1 MFAIANSIILL
12 HYKYSFFPQHKGF
25 KLSKSLKIGLRIPS
39 HITCVRPETFAP
51 GLYWGFPT
59 AVFLIITHIGWVPR
73 ISEAFFFFFGSF
85 CSKCLMFLC
94 WLSATCLKSF
104 ALHGIF
110 SGLLSSIFIS
120 VYSKLNARSRIIR
133 ARFPKAS
140 RKHWL
145 QFPCCFLRLLQERPR
160 ISAWLPQEHGT
171 LRALILATAPLTGW
185 ISWLKRWIGMFWCHV
200 LIEGLKF

>member
-73 ISEAFFFFFGSF
+73 ISEAFFFFLVLFALNAWCF
-85 CSKCLMFLC
+85 YADFRLPVYNL
-94 WLSATCLKSF
+94 F

>member
-73 ISEAFFFFFGSF
+73 ISEAFFFF
-85 CSKCLMFLC
+85 LVL
-94 WLSATCLKSF
+94 F
-104 ALHGIF
+104 ALNAWCFYADFLLPVYNLLHCMVFFLGYCHLFLLAFIQNWTHGLGSSEPISQKLAENTGF
-110 SGLLSSIFIS
+110 SFPVVFFVSCRNGLVSL
-120 VYSKLNARSRIIR
+120 
-133 ARFPKAS
+133 
-140 RKHWL
+140 
-145 QFPCCFLRLLQERPR
+145 
-160 ISAWLPQEHGT
+160 HGFH
-171 LRALILATAPLTGW
+171 RNMEP
-185 ISWLKRWIGMFWCHV
+185 
-200 LIEGLKF
+200 